1 MTKNIDIYV
10 KKTIS
15 NIELLDQLNIY
26 QKEFRYISID
36 LNMFEMNR
44 DIYKFDQ
51 IPFFMYMLNGR
62 IRHLERSVTEII
74 L

>member
-10 KKTIS
+10 KKNIS

-36 LNMFEMNR
+36 LKHVWN
-44 DIYKFDQ
+44 Q
-51 IPFFMYMLNGR
+51 
-62 IRHLERSVTEII
+62 
-74 L
+74 